1 MPNETFAEIIKRI
14 LGYDLADQSAEK
26 IRDSGAPWLKWKE
39 HHEEEY
45 HGSASIPEKQW
56 GELQFWKVHPKRSQA
71 RGSYANIEW
80 STITITM
87 GKDGALAKAQ
97 DFWKKLPGA
106 LGDLIGSGAASVFS
120 ADMFALNRDVLFDAA
135 TWTHDIYAV
144 VADESKQLQEADGGF
159 KGAAYKEFQRHVDNA
174 NNKFLNVQQDMERW
188 RGTLRDAVK
197 AAYAFERAVT
207 GVANVVANSASP
219 LSSLARTLG
228 NASLWFD
235 AAKTNTGNDI
245 YESGVGGQ
253 TNAKHGSG
261 DGPLPPDDYY
271 ALLIDVDGHGGLDT
285 MHEDTWPIIDHKART
300 IFADGIHKAAQP
312 LFDAASRL
320 DTALRAANA
329 AVALYTP
336 PPDIPQPPPEQDNS
350 IGDLANSILNMANSF
365 GSGLNE
371 MAGGFNELAGGFNEI
386 GGGLDQYGND
396 ISGALDQYGNSL
408 NGLGGGFNGPDT
420 APTGGATGTEGLLNS
435 DGLSVPSTGGVAGTG
450 GLPSTDSL
458 SVPSTG
464 GATGTDGLLNS
475 DGLTLP
481 STGGATGT
489 DGLLGAGSGLAGD
502 TRLTDLASPGS
513 DAAAAGA
520 ALGSLGSLGS
530 VSSPATLDNLDKKQ
544 LRALAAGGGLDGEPI
559 TAQDRAVLADNGNP
573 VTSGSNLGDLSAD
586 QLDILQKHGLLPQD
600 PLTAQQQQILADNG
614 LALPAGGGAVPKL
627 DIPELS
633 ASSLPAETAHSA
645 FPTGAGGTGGAGGEV
660 GFGAGG
666 GAAGGASL
674 PSAGDIREPGSVA
687 VSGKQH
693 SVQLQ
698 GGLERGGLG
707 SPGAAPASATSFSTG
722 LSGLDGRQAAGGM
735 PFMPMGGG
743 GMGGMGGP
751 GAGGDKE
758 RERTTWL
765 VEDEEV
771 WGTDPDLAPSVIG
784 RGGGGDAPDRTHHAP
799 NDGTFGQPERQQTRR
814 RREG

>member
-26 IRDSGAPWLKWKE
+26 IRDSGAPWLQWKDGGE
-39 HHEEEY
+39 RDY
-45 HGSASIPEKQW
+45 FGARSIPEKQA
-56 GELQFWKVHPKRSQA
+56 GELQFWKVHPL
-71 RGSYANIEW
+71 RGVAEHPNLEW

-87 GKDGALAKAQ
+87 GKDGGLGKAQ
-97 DFWKKLPGA
+97 DFWTKLPGA
-106 LGDLIGSGAASVFS
+106 LGDLIGRGAASVFS
-120 ADMFALNRDVLFDAA
+120 ADMFALNRNVLFDAA
-135 TWTHDIYAV
+135 AWTNDIYAV
-144 VADESKQLQEADGGF
+144 VSDESKQLQEEDGGF

-188 RGTLRDAVK
+188 RGTLRDAVE

-207 GVANVVANSASP
+207 DVANAVANSASP

-245 YESGVGGQ
+245 YKSGVGGQ
-253 TNAKHGSG
+253 TNATHGSAV
-261 DGPLPPDDYY
+261 DPVIPDDYY
-271 ALLIDVDGHGGLDT
+271 ALLIDVDGRGGLDT
-285 MHEDTWPIIDHKART
+285 MHEDTWPIIDHKVRT

-320 DTALRAANA
+320 DNTLRTANG
-329 AVALYTP
+329 AVTLYTP
-336 PPDIPQPPPEQDNS
+336 PPDTPQPPPEQDNS
-350 IGDLANSILNMANSF
+350 IGDLAKSIENMANSF
-365 GSGLNE
+365 GGGLNE
-371 MAGGFNELAGGFNEI
+371 MAGGFNEMAGGFNEI

-396 ISGALDQYGNSL
+396 IHGALDQYGNSL
-408 NGLGGGFNGPDT
+408 NGLGDGLNGPDT

-435 DGLSVPSTGGVAGTG
+435 DGLTVPNTGGVAGTD

-464 GATGTDGLLNS
+464 GATGTDELLNS

-502 TRLTDLASPGS
+502 TPLTDLASPGS

-520 ALGSLGSLGS
+520 ALGSLGSVG
-530 VSSPATLDNLDKKQ
+530 SPATLDNLDRKQ
-544 LRALAAGGGLDGEPI
+544 LRALAAGGGLDDEPI
-559 TAQDRAVLADNGNP
+559 TAQDRAVLAANGNP

-645 FPTGAGGTGGAGGEV
+645 FPTGAG
-660 GFGAGG
+660 GAGG

-771 WGTDPDLAPSVIG
+771 WGTDPDMAPSVIG

-799 NDGTFGQPERQQTRR
+799 NDGTFVQPERQQTRR